1 MSSTDKKISD
11 FFDDDFEV
19 TYEEDPGVSLDMAS
33 GDTRRIDP
41 VSDETVVMTD
51 RTYHDLYGKNS
62 RQFDEFEDDLE
73 DDEDDYTDDYE
84 DDHGYDRRR
93 RRSSRYDD
101 EDEYDYYGDRD
112 DRSSRSIRR
121 KKRSR
126 GGVPLAAPI
135 KKGGKALSRI
145 TGALL
150 RQLSVIL
157 ILATMIYVTYTFWR
171 ASAPY
176 GDIEESVRNRDI
188 TQTLAA
194 YLCIVAVFLLFEL
207 ISLLWTMTRV
217 RMRNGV
223 ESWKEDTGRGFLSFI
238 AVFVSSYM
246 CFLFSRFLP
255 DTPEVIY
262 GAKGALEVYG
272 SMHNVL
278 LGLCAAGAVSCLI
291 RRYYR
296 P

>member
-1 MSSTDKKISD
+1 MSSSDKKISD
-11 FFDDDFEV
+11 IFDDDFEV
-19 TYEEDPGVSLDMAS
+19 TYEEDPGVSLDVPS
-33 GDTRRIDP
+33 GETRRIDP
-41 VSDETVVMTD
+41 VRSDETVVMSD
-51 RTYHDLYGKNS
+51 RTYRDLYGNGTA
-62 RQFDEFEDDLE
+62 RRRFDDYEDNFDEDYE
-73 DDEDDYTDDYE
+73 DDENDYEDDYE
-84 DDHGYDRRR
+84 DD
-93 RRSSRYDD
+93 RRSR
-101 EDEYDYYGDRD
+101 G
-112 DRSSRSIRR
+112 SSGRR
-121 KKRSR
+121 QRRSR

-135 KKGGKALSRI
+135 QKGGKALSKI

-150 RQLSVIL
+150 RQLSIIL

-176 GDIEESVRNRDI
+176 GDIEESIQQRSI

-194 YLCIVAVFLLFEL
+194 YLCVVAVFLLFEL
-207 ISLLWTMTRV
+207 FSMLWAMTRV
-217 RMRNGV
+217 RVRNGV

-238 AVFVSSYM
+238 IVFVSSYT

-255 DTPEVIY
+255 DSPEVIY

-296 P
+296 S

>member
-11 FFDDDFEV
+11 IFDDDFEV
-19 TYEEDPGVSLDMAS
+19 TYEEDPGLSLDMAS
-33 GDTRRIDP
+33 GDTRRIDS
-41 VSDETVVMTD
+41 VSDETVVMSD
-51 RTYHDLYGKNS
+51 RTYRDLYGKNS
-62 RQFDEFEDDLE
+62 RQFDEYEEDFE
-73 DDEDDYTDDYE
+73 DDEDEDDYI
-84 DDHGYDRRR
+84 DDRKR

-101 EDEYDYYGDRD
+101 DYDDDYD
-112 DRSSRSIRR
+112 DRRSRGGRR

-135 KKGGKALSRI
+135 QKGGKVLSRI

-176 GDIEESVRNRDI
+176 GDIEEALQQQSI

-194 YLCIVAVFLLFEL
+194 YLCVVAVFLLFEL

-238 AVFVSSYM
+238 IVFVSSYI

-255 DTPEVIY
+255 DSPEVIY
-262 GAKGALEVYG
+262 GIKGALEVYG

-278 LGLCAAGAVSCLI
+278 LGLCAAGAISCLI

>member
-1 MSSTDKKISD
+1 MKTGGDAVVPLD
-11 FFDDDFEV
+11 YDDD
-19 TYEEDPGVSLDMAS
+19 
-33 GDTRRIDP
+33 
-41 VSDETVVMTD
+41 
-51 RTYHDLYGKNS
+51 
-62 RQFDEFEDDLE
+62 
-73 DDEDDYTDDYE
+73 
-84 DDHGYDRRR
+84 YD
-93 RRSSRYDD
+93 
-101 EDEYDYYGDRD
+101 D
-112 DRSSRSIRR
+112 DRSSRNSSGRR
-121 KKRSR
+121 KRRGR

-135 KKGGKALSRI
+135 QKGGKVLSKI

-150 RQLSVIL
+150 RQLSIIL

-176 GDIEESVRNRDI
+176 GDIEESIQQRSL

-194 YLCIVAVFLLFEL
+194 YLCVVAAFLLFEL
-207 ISLLWTMTRV
+207 FSMLWAMTRV
-217 RMRNGV
+217 RVRNGV

-238 AVFVSSYM
+238 IVFVSSYM

-255 DTPEVIY
+255 DSPELIY

-296 P
+296 S

>member
-1 MSSTDKKISD
+1 MSSADKKISD
-11 FFDDDFEV
+11 IFDDDFEV
-19 TYEEDPGVSLDMAS
+19 TYEEDPGINLKMS
-33 GDTRRIDP
+33 GDTRRIDS
-41 VSDETVVMTD
+41 VSDETVVMSD
-51 RTYHDLYGKNS
+51 RTYRDLYGKNN
-62 RQFDEFEDDLE
+62 RRFDEYGDDFEDDE
-73 DDEDDYTDDYE
+73 EEDDYE
-84 DDHGYDRRR
+84 YDRKR
-93 RRSSRYDD
+93 RRSSGYDD
-101 EDEYDYYGDRD
+101 DYDDDYDER
-112 DRSSRSIRR
+112 RSRGGHR
-121 KKRSR
+121 KRSR

-135 KKGGKALSRI
+135 QKGGKALSRI

-176 GDIEESVRNRDI
+176 GDIEEALRQQSI
-188 TQTLAA
+188 TQTLAS
-194 YLCIVAVFLLFEL
+194 YLCVVAVFLLFEL

-238 AVFVSSYM
+238 IVFVSSYM

-255 DTPEVIY
+255 ETPEVIY

-272 SMHNVL
+272 SMHNIL
-278 LGLCAAGAVSCLI
+278 LGLCAAGAISCLI

>member
-1 MSSTDKKISD
+1 MSSSDKKISD
-11 FFDDDFEV
+11 IFDDDFEV
-19 TYEEDPGVSLDMAS
+19 TYEEDPGVSLNVPS
-33 GDTRRIDP
+33 GETRRIDP
-41 VSDETVVMTD
+41 VRSDETVVMSD
-51 RTYHDLYGKNS
+51 RTYRDLYGNS
-62 RQFDEFEDDLE
+62 AGRKRFDDYEDDFDDE
-73 DDEDDYTDDYE
+73 YDDEDDYDDEYE
-84 DDHGYDRRR
+84 DGRRR
-93 RRSSRYDD
+93 RRSSGYDD
-101 EDEYDYYGDRD
+101 DYDD
-112 DRSSRSIRR
+112 DRSSRNSSGRR
-121 KKRSR
+121 KRRGR

-135 KKGGKALSRI
+135 QKGGKVLSKI

-150 RQLSVIL
+150 RQLSIIL

-176 GDIEESVRNRDI
+176 GDIEESIQQRSI

-194 YLCIVAVFLLFEL
+194 YLCVVAAFLLFEL
-207 ISLLWTMTRV
+207 FSMLWAMTRV
-217 RMRNGV
+217 RVRNGV

-238 AVFVSSYM
+238 IVFVSSYM

-255 DTPEVIY
+255 DSPELIY

-296 P
+296 S

>member
-11 FFDDDFEV
+11 IFDDDFEV
-19 TYEEDPGVSLDMAS
+19 TYEEDPGLSLDMAS
-33 GDTRRIDP
+33 GDTRRIDS
-41 VSDETVVMTD
+41 VSDETVVMSD
-51 RTYHDLYGKNS
+51 RTYRDLYGKNS
-62 RQFDEFEDDLE
+62 RQFDEYEEDFE
-73 DDEDDYTDDYE
+73 DDEDEDDYI
-84 DDHGYDRRR
+84 DDRKR

-101 EDEYDYYGDRD
+101 DYDDDYD
-112 DRSSRSIRR
+112 DRRSRGGRR

-135 KKGGKALSRI
+135 QKGGKVLSRI

-176 GDIEESVRNRDI
+176 GDIEEALRQQSI

-194 YLCIVAVFLLFEL
+194 YLCVVAVFLLFEL

-238 AVFVSSYM
+238 IVFVSSYI

-255 DTPEVIY
+255 DSPEVIY
-262 GAKGALEVYG
+262 GIKGALEVYG

-278 LGLCAAGAVSCLI
+278 LGLCAAGAISCLI

>member
-1 MSSTDKKISD
+1 MSKADKKISD

-19 TYEEDPGVSLDMAS
+19 TYEEDPGVSLNMAS

-41 VSDETVVMTD
+41 VRSDETVVMSD
-51 RTYHDLYGKNS
+51 RTYRDLYGSSAGRK
-62 RQFDEFEDDLE
+62 RFDGCEDYFDDNYDDEYEEDDN
-73 DDEDDYTDDYE
+73 YE
-84 DDHGYDRRR
+84 DNRRR
-93 RRSSRYDD
+93 RRSSVYDD
-101 EDEYDYYGDRD
+101 GGYEDG
-112 DRSSRSIRR
+112 RSSRSSSGRR
-121 KKRSR
+121 KKRGR

-135 KKGGKALSRI
+135 QKGGKALSRI

-150 RQLSVIL
+150 RQLSIIL

-176 GDIEESVRNRDI
+176 GDIEESIQQRDI
-188 TQTLAA
+188 TRTLAA
-194 YLCIVAVFLLFEL
+194 YLCVVAVFLLFEL
-207 ISLLWTMTRV
+207 FSMLWAMTRV
-217 RMRNGV
+217 RVRNGA

-238 AVFVSSYM
+238 TVFVSSYM

-255 DTPEVIY
+255 DSPELIY

-278 LGLCAAGAVSCLI
+278 LGLCAAGAISCLI

-296 P
+296 S

>member
-11 FFDDDFEV
+11 IFDDDFEV
-19 TYEEDPGVSLDMAS
+19 TYEEDPGLSLDMAS
-33 GDTRRIDP
+33 GDTRRIDS
-41 VSDETVVMTD
+41 VSDETVVMSD
-51 RTYHDLYGKNS
+51 RTYRDLYGKNS
-62 RQFDEFEDDLE
+62 RQFDEYEEDFE
-73 DDEDDYTDDYE
+73 DDEDEDDYI
-84 DDHGYDRRR
+84 DDRKR
-93 RRSSRYDD
+93 RRSSGYDD
-101 EDEYDYYGDRD
+101 DYDDDYD
-112 DRSSRSIRR
+112 DRRSRGGRR

-135 KKGGKALSRI
+135 QKGGKVLSRI

-176 GDIEESVRNRDI
+176 GDIEEALRQQSI

-194 YLCIVAVFLLFEL
+194 YLCVVAVFLLFEL

-217 RMRNGV
+217 RVRNGV

-238 AVFVSSYM
+238 IVFVSSYI

-255 DTPEVIY
+255 DSPEVIY
-262 GAKGALEVYG
+262 GIKGALEVYG

-278 LGLCAAGAVSCLI
+278 LGLCAAGAISCLI